1 MTMTK
6 NKLYHMV
13 LAGILCAIGI
23 VVPMFM
29 PRIVLGPMSFTL
41 ASHVAVFLGMFISPA
56 VAHIVFAFIG
66 AAYLKRNPDIIN
78 RPVASTVFNFIIALL
93 HAAAEMIIVTPFFM
107 SGALFTAEQLAN
119 GFVASVVLLVG
130 LGTVIHSMLDY
141 SISIL
146 VWKPLC
152 TAMPQLRTSQD

>member
-56 VAHIVFAFIG
+56 VAVAVCIG
-66 AAYLKRNPDIIN
+66 TTIGFFLTTPATLHCVRRPISCRVHRCSLSQRNPDIIN
-78 RPVASTVFNFIIALL
+78 RPVASIVFNFIIALL
-93 HAAAEMIIVTPFFM
+93 HAAAEMIIVTPFFI

-119 GFVASVVLLVG
+119 GFVAKRFSAG
-130 LGTVIHSMLDY
+130 
-141 SISIL
+141 
-146 VWKPLC
+146 W
-152 TAMPQLRTSQD
+152 SQARSFTPG